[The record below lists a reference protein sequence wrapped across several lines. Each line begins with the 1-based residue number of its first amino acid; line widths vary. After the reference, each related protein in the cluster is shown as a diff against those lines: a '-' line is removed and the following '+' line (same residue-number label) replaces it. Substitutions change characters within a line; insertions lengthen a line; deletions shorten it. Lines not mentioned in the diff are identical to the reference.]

1 MPTVRAGYMNWS
13 TIKPSQGLLTKSGR
27 TRNVI
32 NEDNMQWDLSTGW
45 HFKRKTGWRKDVKK
59 PKTQTLHDFNGREYK
74 VYDYGEF
81 DDYIGFRA
89 GAAGMQDRLA
99 YATLAFD
106 QSRHEQGE
114 IYHVDGIGH
123 ISKLEYA
130 VKEQVLRVTFTNNGA
145 ICLFF
150 KVPNAVAGE
159 LFMHAITGTTAGTY
173 RKNGHDVDRHLLGV
187 KFWDYVRIRGMQ
199 TGARYPFE
207 YEQHGVN
214 KINRQSTRHYVTI
227 DNADMM
233 YLYGTNKQAEAFKKK
248 DFKPGEKI
256 SVVLNDEE
264 WTKYLNELKSRA
276 QEQSEGS
283 IVNYGEAITTRDKE
297 TGEVKTQ
304 IQDISGK
311 DELEHAKSETKANLA
326 KLIELKA
333 RANKMQSVEDR
344 NAFIAEVR
352 SQFDEAE
359 FNSVFNPSANK
370 AQTQQAKQDYLPAS
384 MQSELKDEL
393 RKQINNRYES
403 LKHNPRFQAELT
415 KAGSSTKFIS
425 QAVEDFA
432 DKNMAEIL
440 DKRYSTL
447 PLKNKYS
454 SDSANIG
461 DLAKAAGK
469 DRGFIRRWDIE
480 NTPAKLARGFTG
492 RGWTPQELKEFA
504 NDTVPGNIS
513 KDCSYT
519 YKKLVQARDWDA
531 ALDFLKSHKAKY
543 TYKGKTLTEPYASQY
558 DFVDV
563 QKE

>member
-1 MPTVRAGYMNWS
+1 MT
-13 TIKPSQGLLTKSGR
+13 TKSGR
-27 TRNVI
+27 TRSVI
-32 NEDNMQWDLSTGW
+32 NEGDMQWDLSTGW
-45 HFKRKTGWRKDVKK
+45 HFKRKAGWRKDVKK
-59 PKTQTLHDFNGREYK
+59 PKTQTLHDFNGREYT

-114 IYHVDGIGH
+114 IYSVPGVGH

-173 RKNGHDVDRHLLGV
+173 RKNGRYIDRHLLGV

-207 YEQHGVN
+207 YEQHGAN

-264 WTKYLNELKSRA
+264 WTKYLDELKSRA

-283 IVNYGEAITTRDKE
+283 AINYGKGTTRTVNKD
-297 TGEVKTQ
+297 TGETETQ
-304 IQDISGK
+304 IQDVSGVNESNL
-311 DELEHAKSETKANLA
+311 DRAETEANKA
-326 KLIELKA
+326 KLRELKA
-333 RANKMQSVEDR
+333 RADKMQSAEDR
-344 NAFIAEVR
+344 NAFIAKVR

-359 FNSVFNPSANK
+359 FNSVFNPTANK
-370 AQTQQAKQDYLPAS
+370 TQTQQTKQDYLPAS

-393 RKQINNRYES
+393 RKQINSRRES
-403 LKHNPRFQAELT
+403 LQNNPRFQAELSN
-415 KAGSSTKFIS
+415 AGNSTKFIK

-440 DKRYSTL
+440 DKRYSAL
-447 PLKNKYS
+447 PLKNKYG
-454 SDSANIG
+454 SDSAKLS

-519 YKKLVQARDWDA
+519 YKKLVQAKDWDA
-531 ALDFLKSHKAKY
+531 ALDFLKSHKARY